1 MTISNRRSVIR
12 NVILGCAAA
21 LLGGCTT
28 AVVREPAAPSA
39 PVKVTPGDAFVFISG
54 GGTPLSNNY
63 SQYLQALG
71 VNDGLRARFPSEAV
85 WTFFGAGNRPDRAA
99 VFGDTRRLLKEDG
112 LLMESWLPGVLQ
124 GNRPARRA

>member
-1 MTISNRRSVIR
+1 MTFSNRRSVIR
-12 NVILGCAAA
+12 NVFFVGAVA

-28 AVVREPAAPSA
+28 AVVREPAAEVAAVAPIA

-63 SQYLQALG
+63 SQYLQAVG
-71 VNDGLRARFPSEAV
+71 VNNGLQARYPSEAV
-85 WTFFGAGNRPDRAA
+85 WTFFGAGNRPDRAS

-112 LLMESWLPGVLQ
+112 LLVE
-124 GNRPARRA
+124 

>member
-1 MTISNRRSVIR
+1 MMNFSNRRSVIR
-12 NVILGCAAA
+12 NVVLLGVAA

-28 AVVREPAAPSA
+28 AVVREPAAEVAAVAPIA
-39 PVKVTPGDAFVFISG
+39 PVKVAPGDAFVFVSG

-63 SQYLQALG
+63 SQYLQARG

-99 VFGDTRRLLKEDG
+99 VFGDTSWDAVRFRWHTCLLIAD
-112 LLMESWLPGVLQ
+112 
-124 GNRPARRA
+124 